1 MEKRAWRLTP
11 YNRLLC
17 SKRATI
23 DRKLNN
29 PDERTTMKV
38 IFLRDVAGIGRTGQ
52 IKEVADGY
60 ARNYL
65 FPKGLAKAATE
76 GSLRQVQEEKEL
88 ANRRHQRELAAAQVL
103 AEQLNN
109 VTLRFRAKVGEQ
121 DILFGTITSTH
132 IADEIKTK
140 LGIDI
145 DRRKIEVGE
154 PIRRPGI
161 YSIPIRLL
169 GDLEPRVNVVVEREE
184 EEEG

>member
-1 MEKRAWRLTP
+1 
-11 YNRLLC
+11 
-17 SKRATI
+17 
-23 DRKLNN
+23 
-29 PDERTTMKV
+29 MKV

-65 FPKGLAKAATE
+65 IPKGLAKPATE
-76 GSLRQVQEEKEL
+76 GSLRQAEEEKAL
-88 ANRRHQRELAAAQVL
+88 AERRYQRELAEAQTL

-109 VTLRFRAKVGEQ
+109 ATLHFRAKVGEQ
-121 DILFGTITSTH
+121 DILFGTITSAD
-132 IADEIKTK
+132 IAEEIKSK
-140 LGIDI
+140 LGVEV

-161 YSIPIRLL
+161 YSIPIRLI

-184 EEEG
+184 EG